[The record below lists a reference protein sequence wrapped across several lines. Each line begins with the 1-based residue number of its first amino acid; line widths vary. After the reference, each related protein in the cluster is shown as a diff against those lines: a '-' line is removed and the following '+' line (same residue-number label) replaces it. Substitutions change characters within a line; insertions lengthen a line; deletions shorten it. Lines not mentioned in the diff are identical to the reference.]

1 LNYYDMSKRK
11 HFCISS
17 KGFYNKREEDSDMH
31 TVRLGIENT
40 GCPMLIRIILR
51 DVRLAL
57 LSE

>member
-1 LNYYDMSKRK
+1 MICQSVS
-11 HFCISS
+11 ISAS
-17 KGFYNKREEDSDMH
+17 VVKVSTIREEDSDMH

-51 DVRLAL
+51 DVRLVL